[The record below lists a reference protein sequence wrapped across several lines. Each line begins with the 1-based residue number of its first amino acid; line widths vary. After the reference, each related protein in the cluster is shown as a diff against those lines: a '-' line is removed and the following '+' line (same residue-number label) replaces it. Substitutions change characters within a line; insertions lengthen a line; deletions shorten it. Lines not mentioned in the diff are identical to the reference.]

1 MVVVVVVMMM
11 INVIITIH
19 LLTATQRPLQTGHV
33 GDLLGTQLAWDPRK
47 LSVCLGSVL
56 ASVVFP
62 QHPEQ
67 GPDQS

>member
-1 MVVVVVVMMM
+1 MVVVVMMM
-11 INVIITIH
+11 INVTIH
-19 LLTATQRPLQTGHV
+19 LLTATQRPLQTGHL
-33 GDLLGTQLAWDPRK
+33 GDLLGTQLAWEPRK